1 MNTKHDFGP
10 EALGKTV
17 YVRPVEVASLPDE
30 VREQAG
36 DIDTLYALHGPDGE
50 RLALV
55 RDVLGLHEQPLQVLY
70 TLTDDTRLPDVMN
83 PRPKGR
89 GL

>member
-1 MNTKHDFGP
+1 MKHEFGP
-10 EALGKTV
+10 EALGNTV

-55 RDVLGLHEQPLQVLY
+55 RERSMAFVLARQNDLAPVSVH
-70 TLTDDTRLPDVMN
+70 
-83 PRPKGR
+83 
-89 GL
+89 